1 MKKRDFLSLGI
12 LIALIILPIVNI
24 ATGILNEYTLF
35 IYLIIGILI
44 SYRLIGFRKNKS
56 MIEKDVI
63 LSIMAYLI
71 FYYLVTYILG
81 YFTGF
86 TRNPYSTEIIMI
98 IKNTFPVIMGIIS
111 AEILRYIVNCRIKD
125 NKLLLVLSFLVFTL
139 IDNTLTISRL
149 VIPNTTS
156 MTIIQQV
163 GLFILP
169 SITTNLLMTYLT
181 IKVGYKPAIVY
192 RLIMELPLYIIPI
205 MPKFGDYIESVLRIT
220 LPVIFFIWLYR
231 RVEKS
236 KVKKIVI
243 IEKKKILNLFR
254 INVLLFCAILVYLIS
269 GLFKYQ
275 ALVIATGSMIPTIN
289 IGDVV
294 IVDKIEGDELKQL
307 ELGEVIAYRKNNIV
321 ICHRI
326 VDKIESGDEV
336 FYETKGDNNPSEDQ
350 LLVEESQIVGL
361 VKFKISYIGYPTVV
375 LNDFR

>member
-1 MKKRDFLSLGI
+1 MS
-12 LIALIILPIVNI
+12 
-24 ATGILNEYTLF
+24 
-35 IYLIIGILI
+35 
-44 SYRLIGFRKNKS
+44 
-56 MIEKDVI
+56 
-63 LSIMAYLI
+63 
-71 FYYLVTYILG
+71 
-81 YFTGF
+81 
-86 TRNPYSTEIIMI
+86 
-98 IKNTFPVIMGIIS
+98 
-111 AEILRYIVNCRIKD
+111 
-125 NKLLLVLSFLVFTL
+125 
-139 IDNTLTISRL
+139 
-149 VIPNTTS
+149 
-156 MTIIQQV
+156 
-163 GLFILP
+163 
-169 SITTNLLMTYLT
+169 
-181 IKVGYKPAIVY
+181 
-192 RLIMELPLYIIPI
+192 LPLYIIPI
-205 MPKFGDYIESVLRIT
+205 LPKFGDYIESVLRIT

-294 IVDKIEGDELKQL
+294 IVDKIEGDELKHLQ
-307 ELGEVIAYRKNNIV
+307 LGEVIAYHKNNVI

-336 FYETKGDNNPSEDQ
+336 FFETKGDNNPSEDQ
-350 LLVEESQIVGL
+350 LLVEQSQIVGL